1 MTVCIAAAS
10 NDGRFVVTA
19 TDGQLTFGEIT
30 AGVMLGKRVWF
41 DDWQCMY
48 AGEPANSQMI
58 FEEMHTI
65 HSDKPLA
72 RENVKTVMLTAYR
85 KRMSDCLSASVLAP
99 YDLSMDEFKKDGLKM
114 FGELE
119 FSRLS
124 KLIEDHA
131 YQYRDQLL
139 IVGWGKTAHA
149 NMIYKIDPQRD
160 RDYKYEGVAAI
171 GSGEVTALSTLLL
184 LGQSRQSLLV
194 DTLYN
199 VAAAK
204 FSAEKSYDQDVGQ
217 NTSMFVQWK
226 RTDGDDDAG
235 LPGKWISDVH
245 VGRLRELWEEHGRP
259 KFPEVARQEIFDII
273 GESEI
278 KAAVRDQ
285 IKVIVSRSQSKMKKP
300 DKKRR
305 ATKRSSRPSS
315 QHE

>member
-1 MTVCIAAAS
+1 M
-10 NDGRFVVTA
+10 
-19 TDGQLTFGEIT
+19 
-30 AGVMLGKRVWF
+30 
-41 DDWQCMY
+41 
-48 AGEPANSQMI
+48 
-58 FEEMHTI
+58 
-65 HSDKPLA
+65 
-72 RENVKTVMLTAYR
+72 
-85 KRMSDCLSASVLAP
+85 
-99 YDLSMDEFKKDGLKM
+99 
-114 FGELE
+114 
-119 FSRLS
+119 
-124 KLIEDHA
+124 
-131 YQYRDQLL
+131 
-139 IVGWGKTAHA
+139 
-149 NMIYKIDPQRD
+149 
-160 RDYKYEGVAAI
+160 
-171 GSGEVTALSTLLL
+171 TALSTLLL

-204 FSAEKSYDQDVGQ
+204 FSTEKSYDQDVGQ